1 MACGTKMT
9 VSLTCP
15 FCGSPIE
22 AVDMTAP
29 DSRDL
34 GLIYLRAKCPRCD
47 VKLESAGLGAG
58 EAMKNMGK
66 VIAKR
71 VGTKPEQ
78 WRIQPS
84 VERPRRRK
92 K

>member
-1 MACGTKMT
+1 MT
-9 VSLTCP
+9 SLTCP

-22 AVDMTAP
+22 ASDVTEP
-29 DSRDL
+29 DSRDV
-34 GLIYLRAKCPRCD
+34 GLIFLRAKCVRCD
-47 VKLESAGLGAG
+47 VKLESAGLGAD

-66 VIAKR
+66 VLAKR

-84 VERPRRRK
+84 KERPRK
-92 K
+92 KRGMR